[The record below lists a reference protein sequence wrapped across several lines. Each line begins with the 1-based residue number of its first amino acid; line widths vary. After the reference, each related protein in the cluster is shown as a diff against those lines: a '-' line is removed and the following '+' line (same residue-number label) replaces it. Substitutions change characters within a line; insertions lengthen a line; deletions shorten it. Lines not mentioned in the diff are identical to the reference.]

1 VPIAPCVE
9 LTHPTVMLAA
19 EFWPHGYLPMQ
30 GVSRTMY
37 MMRDTLKERMTPM
50 SMRFR
55 HSVLGRKP
63 SNDGSNNGDD
73 GAAGA
78 AALAV
83 PPRAATTSVSGGAQ
97 EWAVQ
102 GSADVLPERL
112 KRGPRALRDK
122 QIKMSDGSSFSYGA
136 LHSVIRQ
143 GLVTGSITAASG
155 KSFTGRAGSITGQLR
170 AGSVTGAIRLASV
183 TEVAGRTK
191 SVAGP
196 RTVRFAGSA
205 SGAAVQGNTL
215 LPSGGS
221 STLVAAEA
229 GMSARVSAAGHSAAA
244 RPSAP
249 GTAVEGGATAGGFVL
264 TPTGLVDPATGQAPE
279 LMVGPRRPSAFM
291 RRPTRLAAG
300 TGAHSLTLQFRMHC
314 SSCCQLPPGA
324 WLATSSNCVLES
336 TRLALLS

>member
-1 VPIAPCVE
+1 
-9 LTHPTVMLAA
+9 
-19 EFWPHGYLPMQ
+19 
-30 GVSRTMY
+30 MY

-55 HSVLGRKP
+55 HSMLGRKP
-63 SNDGSNNGDD
+63 SKDGSNAGDDDD
-73 GAAGA
+73 GAALTVPA
-78 AALAV
+78 RAV
-83 PPRAATTSVSGGAQ
+83 ITSVSGGAQ
-97 EWAVQ
+97 EWAV
-102 GSADVLPERL
+102 GGGADVLTERV

-143 GLVTGSITAASG
+143 GLVSGSITAASG

-170 AGSVTGAIRLASV
+170 VGSVTGRLASI

-196 RTVRFAGSA
+196 RAVRFAGEGGTST
-205 SGAAVQGNTL
+205 SGAAGQGNSL
-215 LPSGGS
+215 LPAGGS

-229 GMSARVSAAGHSAAA
+229 GMSARVSAAGRSPAA

-249 GTAVEGGATAGGFVL
+249 GTSADGGAAAAAGFVL
-264 TPTGLVDPATGQAPE
+264 TPTGLVDPTTGLAPE
-279 LMVGPRRPSAFM
+279 LSVDPRRLSAFM

-300 TGAHSLTLQFRMHC
+300 KRLCVDLMVQACPVVCSIGQTLL
-314 SSCCQLPPGA
+314 CCQ
-324 WLATSSNCVLES
+324 SMEVLRLFLNH
-336 TRLALLS
+336 TFMCLALGR